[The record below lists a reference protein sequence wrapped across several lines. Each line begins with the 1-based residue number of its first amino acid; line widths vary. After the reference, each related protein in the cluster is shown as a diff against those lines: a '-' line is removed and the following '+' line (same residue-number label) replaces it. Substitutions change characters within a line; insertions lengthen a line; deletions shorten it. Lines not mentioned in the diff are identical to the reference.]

1 MRANMPKRSVTFLRR
16 LQRICI
22 VFLMS
27 ATAVQAQQTLSL
39 EDAVAHSLQNNLGIR
54 IAQHQAEVAAIG
66 NAWGAAGALPS
77 LGVSATGGSAISDQ
91 SKNPTSFLQERI
103 ESESVNVAGQLN
115 WVLFDGMGMFAN
127 KRALE
132 RIEEQAEGQV
142 NLVIEQTI
150 AATIMAYNSVLV
162 QTAVRDVLASSMEIS
177 RDRLKWIDARR
188 ASGASTMFDRLQFEN
203 ALLSD
208 SLAWMQQGINV
219 RQAELS
225 LNRLMGDATSSSWTF
240 SSPLMAPE
248 NIEDIDQIKDGALS
262 NAATIQNALISQEI
276 ARTGVQQAQA
286 RMSPTL
292 LLNASQNDQASR
304 FSAGDLSADGRTVN
318 IAANISLNFN
328 LFNGGATRR
337 AIQQAKI
344 QVAMAENQALD
355 EYREVERLLADA
367 WSRWTASSAAY
378 AVSEQLTENCVRV
391 LEIASERLATGAINS
406 LDFRE
411 FQIQQMNAE
420 QQQIQ
425 ALNAWQMADVE
436 LLRLSGA
443 WSQSPMLE

>member
-54 IAQHQAEVAAIG
+54 LAQHQAEVAAIG

>member
-1 MRANMPKRSVTFLRR
+1 MPKRSVTFLRR

-54 IAQHQAEVAAIG
+54 LAQHQAEVAAIG

-378 AVSEQLTENCVRV
+378 AVIEQLTENCVRV

>member
-1 MRANMPKRSVTFLRR
+1 MPKRSVTFLRR

>member
-1 MRANMPKRSVTFLRR
+1 MPKRSVTFLRR

-54 IAQHQAEVAAIG
+54 LAQHQAEVAAIG

-77 LGVSATGGSAISDQ
+77 LSVSATGGSAISDQ

>member
-1 MRANMPKRSVTFLRR
+1 
-16 LQRICI
+16 
-22 VFLMS
+22 
-27 ATAVQAQQTLSL
+27 
-39 EDAVAHSLQNNLGIR
+39 
-54 IAQHQAEVAAIG
+54 
-66 NAWGAAGALPS
+66 

>member
-1 MRANMPKRSVTFLRR
+1 MTANMPKRSVIFLRR

-27 ATAVQAQQTLSL
+27 VTAVQAQQTLSL

-54 IAQHQAEVAAIG
+54 LAQQQAEVAAIG
-66 NAWGAAGALPS
+66 NAWGAAGALPT
-77 LGVSATGGSAISDQ
+77 LGVSATGASAISDQ

-162 QTAVRDVLASSMEIS
+162 QRAVRDVLASSMQMS

-188 ASGASTMFDRLQFEN
+188 ASGASTTFDQLQFEN
-203 ALLSD
+203 AVLTD

-219 RQAELS
+219 RQAVLS

-262 NAATIQNALISQEI
+262 NATTIQNALISQEI

-292 LLNASQNDQASR
+292 LLNASQNDQVSR

-318 IAANISLNFN
+318 IATNI
-328 LFNGGATRR
+328 
-337 AIQQAKI
+337 
-344 QVAMAENQALD
+344 D

-411 FQIQQMNAE
+411 FQIQRMNAE

-443 WSQSPMLE
+443 WSQSPTLE

>member
-1 MRANMPKRSVTFLRR
+1 
-16 LQRICI
+16 
-22 VFLMS
+22 
-27 ATAVQAQQTLSL
+27 VQAQQTLSL

-54 IAQHQAEVAAIG
+54 LAQHQAEVAAIG

>member
-1 MRANMPKRSVTFLRR
+1 
-16 LQRICI
+16 
-22 VFLMS
+22 
-27 ATAVQAQQTLSL
+27 
-39 EDAVAHSLQNNLGIR
+39 
-54 IAQHQAEVAAIG
+54 
-66 NAWGAAGALPS
+66 
-77 LGVSATGGSAISDQ
+77 
-91 SKNPTSFLQERI
+91 
-103 ESESVNVAGQLN
+103 
-115 WVLFDGMGMFAN
+115 
-127 KRALE
+127 
-132 RIEEQAEGQV
+132 
-142 NLVIEQTI
+142 
-150 AATIMAYNSVLV
+150 
-162 QTAVRDVLASSMEIS
+162 
-177 RDRLKWIDARR
+177 
-188 ASGASTMFDRLQFEN
+188 MFDRLQFEN

-225 LNRLMGDATSSSWTF
+225 LNRLMGDAISNSWTF

-262 NAATIQNALISQEI
+262 NATTIQNALISQEI

-318 IAANISLNFN
+318 IATNISLNFN

-443 WSQSPMLE
+443 WSQSPTLE

>member
-1 MRANMPKRSVTFLRR
+1 MPKRSVTFLRR

-54 IAQHQAEVAAIG
+54 LAQHQAEVAAIG

>member
-1 MRANMPKRSVTFLRR
+1 
-16 LQRICI
+16 
-22 VFLMS
+22 MS

-54 IAQHQAEVAAIG
+54 LAQHQAEVAAIG